1 MPKKTAIV
9 YDPKKTIEELAAQ
22 SGCSV
27 AAVRKYI
34 RTRGIDRAFDQQ
46 MINFRAVQQ
55 YRKSHPNVTQVEA
68 ANDTELSLSLNTIK
82 KYWNPAKKP
91 RKERNGRISTIDK
104 KSNTALMMTV
114 SEKETTILQSI
125 LTLYLDKSTTFDC
138 DLTMGA
144 GGFYKELPT
153 PKYCYDK
160 YPQSPDILDLD
171 EVFMNPIPMFNSV
184 VVDLPQYV
192 ETKQQNNANAF
203 ASLEDAY
210 QAHEQILDVAYKILR
225 EGGILVYKTT
235 DFLLDGKQQ
244 WISDFAIRKA
254 ESLGFELIDK
264 FIYIIYKKLM
274 RRHSNQLCAAKSHAF
289 FFVFRKPATDSE

>member
-1 MPKKTAIV
+1 MPKKTAIT
-9 YDPKKTIEELAAQ
+9 YDPQKTIEELAEQ

-55 YRKSHPNVTQVEA
+55 YRKRHPNVTQVEA

-82 KYWNPAKKP
+82 KYWNPDKKP
-91 RKERNGRISTIDK
+91 RKERNGRISAIDK

-114 SEKETTILQSI
+114 SEKETTILKSI
-125 LTLYLDKSTTFDC
+125 LTLYLDQADTFDC

-192 ETKQQNNANAF
+192 ETKQQNNTNAF
-203 ASLEDAY
+203 ASIEDAY
-210 QAHEQILDVAYKILR
+210 QAHEQILEVANKILHS
-225 EGGILVYKTT
+225 GGILVYKTT

-244 WISDFAIRKA
+244 WISDFAIRKS

-264 FIYIIYKKLM
+264 FIYIINKKLM